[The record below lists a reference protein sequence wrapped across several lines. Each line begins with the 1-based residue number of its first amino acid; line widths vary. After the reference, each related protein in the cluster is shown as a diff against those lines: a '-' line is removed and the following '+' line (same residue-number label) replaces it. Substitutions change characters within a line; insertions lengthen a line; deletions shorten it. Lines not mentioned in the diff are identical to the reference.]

1 MEETKAN
8 AKKER
13 EGERRKRRT
22 RKGEGGRVVVDG
34 GGEEGR
40 GEGGKEEARG
50 DPRLLGSSRESEPG
64 KEKGGKIN

>member
-13 EGERRKRRT
+13 ERESRKRRT
-22 RKGEGGRVVVDG
+22 RKGKGDEVVAER
-34 GGEEGR
+34 EEGR
-40 GEGGKEEARG
+40 EEARG
-50 DPRLLGSSRESEPG
+50 LGSSRESESG

>member
-13 EGERRKRRT
+13 ERESRKRRT
-22 RKGEGGRVVVDG
+22 RKGEGDEAEAKGA
-34 GGEEGR
+34 ER
-40 GEGGKEEARG
+40 GEGREEARG

-64 KEKGGKIN
+64 KEKGGK